1 MLTSKATLTACLAL
15 LLAGVAQCA
24 VSSSRLQDDREE
36 QAVVAD
42 VVEDVSE
49 EKTKEIG
56 VLAQRTGF
64 VLSRQGTDLEQL
76 AQEEEATYKPSKKAK
91 GASKKVLSTV
101 GKIVITEAVQGAGAK
116 LVEHLVSRSRSEEN
130 PSGKNTTG
138 KGE

>member
-1 MLTSKATLTACLAL
+1 MTSKATLTACLAL
-15 LLAGVAQCA
+15 LLAAVAQCA

-36 QAVVAD
+36 QAVAAD

-76 AQEEEATYKPSKKAK
+76 AQEEEATYAIPKKVKGAFKKA
-91 GASKKVLSTV
+91 LSTV
-101 GKIVITEAVQGAGAK
+101 AKIIIKEAVKGTGKK
-116 LVEHLVSRSRSEEN
+116 LAEHLESRSRSEEN
-130 PSGKNTTG
+130 PSDKNTTSN
-138 KGE
+138 GE